1 MILLDFSSGKN
12 DMFSV
17 FIIIYGGTV
26 GLSLKLDS
34 YSVRKCVAFEFVT
47 TAIFVKLKL
56 AECSLCF
63 GSWGIWRSWCE
74 RYDASCQ
81 ICKRKQYSLPGD
93 LPGNANF
100 CN

>member
-1 MILLDFSSGKN
+1 MTCFLCLLSMEELLAWPIFEIG
-12 DMFSV
+12 
-17 FIIIYGGTV
+17 FIQYKEICI
-26 GLSLKLDS
+26 
-34 YSVRKCVAFEFVT
+34 AFESVT
-47 TAIFVKLKL
+47 TAIFVKLTL
-56 AECSLCF
+56 AERRLCL